1 MRIVIDLQAAQAE
14 NRKRG
19 IGRYALSLVEGLIK
33 AAGEYEVILMLS
45 DAFPETIMPLRKQF
59 GPLLPAEN
67 LRVWTAPRHTAFL
80 HDDTDQQR
88 QAAELVREA
97 FIVSLEPSVVLVLSL
112 FEGLVDDAVTSIGLL
127 DRSIP
132 TVAVLYDLI
141 PLINR
146 SVYLENPKVERWYE
160 SKLNHL
166 RRATRVLSISDS
178 SRREALDFL
187 GLPPD
192 SVVNIATAADAGFV
206 PQYLADDVRAPLLE
220 RYGLTREFLLYTGG
234 IDHRKNIERLIESY
248 AKLPK
253 AVRNTHQLAIV
264 CSIHEPDRLRLASLA
279 KRVGLAVDELVF
291 TGYVPEADLV
301 ALYNVC
307 KAFVFPSWHE
317 GFGLPALEAMSCG
330 KAVIAANTSSLP
342 EVVGRADAL
351 FDPYDTD
358 AMTRKIEQV
367 LVDVDF
373 RSDLERHALKQ
384 SQVFSWAATATR
396 AWQAIGSLLQEQTK
410 TPLRC
415 DPVRPRLAYFS
426 PLPPE
431 RSGISDY
438 SAELIPELSRHY
450 EIDLITDQPA
460 IDGAAVNS
468 ICSVRS
474 VDWFVRHAGR
484 YDRILYHFGNSLLHE
499 QMFPLLQRFPGVVVL
514 HDFFLS
520 GVVAHLEAHGLVPG
534 LWVQSLY
541 RSHGYAA
548 VQHRFTAQDTAD
560 VVWRYP
566 CNLPVLENALGV
578 IVHSDSSRRMAR
590 DWYGASAGADWS
602 IIPLLREPARQGARD
617 QDEIRRSLGFAQD
630 DFIVASFGLLGPTKL
645 NDRLLDAWNRSSLS
659 KDRSCRLVFVGE
671 NAANEYG
678 RSVKQKI
685 AQSGNPDNIKIVG
698 WTDAAV
704 FKSYLSIADVGVQLR
719 TLSRGETSASALD
732 CLNYGIPL
740 IVNANGSMAD
750 LPDHCTMKLAD
761 DFTDEA
767 LTEALE
773 RLWQDAGLRQSLATG
788 GQQTVHQDHAPR
800 ECADRY
806 WQSIERYY
814 ECGNAVGKLAARL
827 AQSDITS
834 ANLRIDIARSFDYS
848 YRSPYHQ
855 RQLLVDISELVQRD
869 VGSGI
874 QRVVRGILGEW
885 MRNPPAGIRIEP
897 VYATIG
903 KPGYRYARRFT
914 LKFLGCP
921 DAGLQ
926 DDPVSAKAGD
936 VFFGLD
942 LQPIVVREQ
951 ENYYQA
957 LHRAGVRLSFLV
969 HDLLPITMPECF
981 LPGAPEIF
989 QQWLKVIGQFDGLVC
1004 VSAATAAAVREM
1016 MPTLGFA
1023 EDSLPKLAVSHNG
1036 GDIVNSKP
1044 TTGLPPDAL
1053 PRLAAIKA
1061 ATSFL
1066 MVGTLEP
1073 RKAHAQVLDAV
1084 EQLWRDG
1091 QECILVIVG
1100 KSGWMVDELV
1110 NRLTTHPELNLRLFW
1125 FNSISDEYLEQ
1136 LYSSCNA
1143 LIAAS
1148 LDEGFGLPLIEAA
1161 QHGLPV
1167 IARDIP
1173 VFREVAGEHAFY
1185 FKADTASELA
1195 TALMEWNRLRRDN
1208 SQPMSR
1214 DMPWL
1219 SWKESAENLL
1229 KTLIEA

>member
-1 MRIVIDLQAAQAE
+1 MRVVIDLQAAQAE

-33 AAGEYEVILMLS
+33 AGGGYEIILLLS
-45 DAFPETIMPLRKQF
+45 DAFPETIAPLRKHF
-59 GPLLPAEN
+59 VELLPAEN

-80 HDDTDQQR
+80 HESTEQQR
-88 QAAELVREA
+88 QAAEWVREA
-97 FIVSLEPSVVLVLSL
+97 FIISLNPSLVLVLSL
-112 FEGLVDDAVTSIGLL
+112 FEGLVDDAVTSIGML
-127 DRSIP
+127 DSTVP
-132 TVAVLYDLI
+132 TVVVLYDLI

-166 RRATRVLSISDS
+166 RRAARVLSISDS

-187 GLPPD
+187 GLPPE
-192 SVVNIATAADAGFV
+192 SVVNISTAADAGFV
-206 PQYLADDVRAPLLE
+206 PQQLADEARALLLE
-220 RYGLTREFLLYTGG
+220 RYALKREFLLYTGG

-248 AKLPK
+248 AKLSQV
-253 AVRNTHQLAIV
+253 VRNDHQLAIV
-264 CSIHEPDRLRLASLA
+264 CSIHEQDRQRLTGLA
-279 KRVGLAVDELVF
+279 KRVGLADDELVF
-291 TGYVPEADLV
+291 TSYVPEADLV
-301 ALYNVC
+301 ALYSTC

-342 EVVGRADAL
+342 EVIGRADAL

-358 AMTRKIEQV
+358 AMARKIEQV
-367 LVDVDF
+367 LLDGDF
-373 RSDLERHALKQ
+373 RRDLERHATKQ
-384 SQVFSWAATATR
+384 SQAFSWAATATR
-396 AWQAIGSLLQEQTK
+396 TWQAINPLIQAQTE
-410 TPLRC
+410 TLPRGGAA
-415 DPVRPRLAYFS
+415 RPRLAYFS
-426 PLPPE
+426 PLPPA

-438 SAELIPELSRHY
+438 SAELIPDLSRHY

-460 IDGAAVNS
+460 IDGAGITS
-468 ICSVRS
+468 ICSTRS
-474 VDWFVRHAGR
+474 VEWFIRHAGR

-548 VQHRFTAQDTAD
+548 VQNRFNAQDTAD

-578 IVHSDSSRRMAR
+578 IVHSDSSRRMAK
-590 DWYGASAGADWS
+590 DWYGVSAGADWS
-602 IIPLLREPARQGARD
+602 IIPLLREPSRQGGKD
-617 QDEIRRSLGFAQD
+617 LGEIRRSLGFAPD

-659 KDRSCRLVFVGE
+659 KERSCYLVFVGE
-671 NAANEYG
+671 NAANDYG
-678 RSVKQKI
+678 KSIERKI
-685 AQSGNPDNIKIVG
+685 ANSSQPANIKIAG
-698 WTDAAV
+698 WTDATV

-740 IVNANGSMAD
+740 VVNANGSMAD
-750 LPDHCTMKLAD
+750 LPDDSTIKLAD
-761 DFTDEA
+761 DFTDDA
-767 LTEALE
+767 LIDALE
-773 RLWQDAGLRQSLATG
+773 RLWRDAGLRQSLATR

-800 ECADRY
+800 ACADRY
-806 WQSIERYY
+806 WQSIERFY
-814 ECGNAVGKLAARL
+814 ERGNAVGKLVARL

-834 ANLRIDIARSFDYS
+834 TNLHIDVARSFDYS

-903 KPGYRYARRFT
+903 KPGYRYARRFS
-914 LKFLGCP
+914 LRFLGCP
-921 DAGLQ
+921 DANLQ

-942 LQPIVVREQ
+942 LQPTVVREQ
-951 ENYYQA
+951 EGYYQA

-981 LPGAPEIF
+981 LPGAPDIF
-989 QQWLKVIGQFDGLVC
+989 KQWLKIIGQFDGLVC

-1016 MPTLGFA
+1016 MPTLGFTV
-1023 EDSLPKLAVSHNG
+1023 ENLPKLAVSHNG
-1036 GDIVNSKP
+1036 GDIGNSTP
-1044 TTGLPPDAL
+1044 TTGLPPDASQ
-1053 PRLAAIKA
+1053 RLAAIRGT
-1061 ATSFL
+1061 TSFL

-1073 RKAHAQVLDAV
+1073 RKAHTQVLEAM

-1091 QECILVIVG
+1091 LDCILVIVG
-1100 KSGWMVDELV
+1100 KSGWMVEDLV
-1110 NRLTTHPELNLRLFW
+1110 SRLSAHPELNRRLFW
-1125 FNSISDEYLEQ
+1125 FDSISDEYLEQ
-1136 LYSSCNA
+1136 LYSSCDA

-1161 QHGLPV
+1161 QHELPI

-1185 FKADTASELA
+1185 FKADNASELA
-1195 TALMEWNRLRRDN
+1195 SALVEWSRLSKDN

-1219 SWKESAENLL
+1219 SWKTSADNLL
-1229 KTLIEA
+1229 KTLI